1 MPPPVGRFTC
11 VVDDHPR
18 FHLDVLRWFASLTE
32 VAGVEPSDLVVHVVG
47 PTETKPLTYLA
58 ARGVT
63 VTPVERFDPR
73 SPHCNKIAGALEL
86 ATRGVEGSA
95 VLCDTDVVV
104 LEDPRGIDVPVDS
117 VAGKPVDAP
126 VPPLAVLVRIF
137 EAAGLPVPPT
147 SPLPWGTDEVTVSG
161 NSNGGLYVIPGPIL
175 SRVSSAWAQWARWLL
190 DRAELLEEWP
200 IYVDQVAMALG
211 LAAEKVGSLPLGVR
225 WNTPTHDRS
234 RLPDDAPVPAI
245 IHYHQ
250 EVDDTGLLVTTGVP
264 AIDDRIATANT
275 AIAAVWATAA
285 PGETHRR
292 WLELRHPSPDV
303 PPQRAPTL
311 LVPDPAR
318 PLLDRIVAILRPGS
332 VSDVGAAAGAPDQ
345 ADLVVCIDRSERPW
359 DAGEPG
365 ESADWMARLWLAS
378 GQALVIS
385 GPADGDGRGS
395 ETSGPTVALATVIEQ
410 VAPDAEV
417 YPVDR
422 DGDRVTLVV
431 VRPPD
436 RQHPRDFTAETLRPL
451 AGRLPDPLALL
462 ELRLASRAST
472 GFYPDHAPRLW
483 EYPVAAR
490 LIMDDLPPGSRLVD
504 VGAGVTPLAPF
515 LTTRGYVVDTVDPSP
530 TRREWPPQP
539 EWNEWDYLDYGSAGL
554 AHRSW
559 NTTLDRLPLRPR
571 FDGAYSISVIEHV
584 PAEARRSLLADMA
597 ARVRPGGLVVVTIDL
612 VRGGDVL
619 WNRSR
624 GEDVEAVELHG
635 TFDDV
640 VEEAAVVGLRLLHR
654 ESVREWGDAHVDI
667 GLATFRREAP
677 DEVRP
682 APGLIRSVAR
692 RLRR

>member
-1 MPPPVGRFTC
+1 MPPPIGRFTC

-18 FHLDVLRWFASLTE
+18 FHLDALRWFASLTE

-47 PTETKPLTYLA
+47 PRSSEPLEYLV

-63 VTPVERFDPR
+63 VRPVDRFDRR

-86 ATRGVEGSA
+86 AEKGVEGSA

-104 LEDPRGIDVPVDS
+104 LEDPRGIDLPVDS
-117 VAGKPVDAP
+117 VAGKPVDAS
-126 VPPLAVLVRIF
+126 VPPLTVLVGIF

-147 SPLPWGTDEVTVSG
+147 TSLPWGTDEATVAG
-161 NSNGGLYVIPGPIL
+161 NSNGGLYVIPGTL
-175 SRVSSAWAQWARWLL
+175 LGRVSSAWAEWARWLL
-190 DRAELLEEWP
+190 DRLELLEEWP
-200 IYVDQVAMALG
+200 IYADQVAMALG
-211 LAAEKVGSLPLGVR
+211 LAAEQVGSLPLGVR
-225 WNTPTHDRS
+225 WNTPTHDPS
-234 RLPDDAPVPAI
+234 RIPADAPVPAV

-250 EVDDTGLLVTTGVP
+250 EVDDAGLLRTTGVA
-264 AIDDRIATANT
+264 AIDERIGTANA
-275 AIAAVWATAA
+275 AIAAVWAAA
-285 PGETHRR
+285 PPGETHRR
-292 WLELRHPSPDV
+292 WLELRHPSPDG
-303 PPQRAPTL
+303 PTPGSPTSTL
-311 LVPDPAR
+311 SDPAR
-318 PLLDRIVAILRPGS
+318 PLLERIVAILRPDS
-332 VSDVGAAAGAPDQ
+332 IYEVGAPGETPHP
-345 ADLVVCIDRSERPW
+345 ADLVVSIDRPGRPA
-359 DAGEPG
+359 DAGDAAD
-365 ESADWMARLWLAS
+365 SADRVARLWSAS
-378 GQALVIS
+378 GQALLVS
-385 GPADGDGRGS
+385 GPAGS
-395 ETSGPTVALATVIEQ
+395 DDLGSGTSGALAAVIERT
-410 VAPDAEV
+410 APDAEV
-417 YPVDR
+417 YPVTR

-431 VRPPD
+431 LRPPTG
-436 RQHPRDFTAETLRPL
+436 QHPRDFTAGTLRPL
-451 AGRLPDPLALL
+451 AARLPDPLALM

-490 LIMDDLPPGSRLVD
+490 LLMEDLPPGSRLVD

-530 TRREWPPQP
+530 TVREWPPRP

-584 PAEARRSLLADMA
+584 PGGARRSLLADMA

-612 VRGGDVL
+612 VRGGDIL

-624 GEDVEAVELHG
+624 GEEVEGVDIHG

-640 VEEAAVVGLRLLHR
+640 VDEAAAVGLRLLHR
-654 ESVREWGDAHVDI
+654 ESVREWGDVEVDI
-667 GLATFRREAP
+667 GLATFRREVE
-677 DEVRP
+677 DP
-682 APGLIRSVAR
+682 APPATGLIRSVAR